1 MLGLV
6 LLVHYFDQS
15 SKLFSGQPR
24 KIWVYLLISYF
35 GLCGALLSKNY
46 LSGWNVLEQTRN
58 FYGVLRVKHEYP
70 NEPEK
75 ERITLVHGRIVHGS
89 QYVAPQ
95 KRMLPTEY
103 FSLDTGIGNLF
114 RVFPKRQNRKIG
126 IIGLG
131 AGSIAAYGMPEDLI
145 RYYEINPV
153 VEEIAREYFT
163 FLEKSRAKIEV
174 VLGDARLSMERETPQ
189 HYDILILDAFS
200 SDAIP
205 VHLLTDEAFQLYLK
219 HLNEGGV
226 IAAHLSN
233 RHLDLRPIV
242 QGLAEKYGL
251 EVRFFGWEEQRRRV
265 QADWMILTKNER
277 VHSHPFILQRAIEY
291 KTPVSSPRIWT
302 DDFSNLVE
310 ILK

>member
-1 MLGLV
+1 
-6 LLVHYFDQS
+6 
-15 SKLFSGQPR
+15 
-24 KIWVYLLISYF
+24 
-35 GLCGALLSKNY
+35 
-46 LSGWNVLEQTRN
+46 
-58 FYGVLRVKHEYP
+58 
-70 NEPEK
+70 
-75 ERITLVHGRIVHGS
+75 
-89 QYVAPQ
+89 
-95 KRMLPTEY
+95 
-103 FSLDTGIGNLF
+103 
-114 RVFPKRQNRKIG
+114 
-126 IIGLG
+126 
-131 AGSIAAYGMPEDLI
+131 MPEDLI